1 MPDPGE
7 VRDGLVWTGTN
18 WVPLKP
24 ASEAAPRESRA
35 SREAAQNSNARGD
48 GGPAQCPECGK
59 DDRVSRLSGF
69 IDRST
74 HTTQGKANTLAVG
87 VSTGGV
93 GAGAGRTK
101 FEATTE
107 SRLVERLKPPPLR
120 GDTRW
125 VPLLIG
131 FGLLFPAAL
140 LLSGDGTKSA
150 GAIVLSVLLLVSGCV
165 VLLPAAIEMWL
176 PSVSQRET
184 WQQGL
189 GALRG
194 AFYCER
200 DDVAFLPG
208 SSSAMPVEE
217 LVTEVFKPYEQ
228 APPRRLTPW

>member
-24 ASEAAPRESRA
+24 ASQETPRESRA
-35 SREAAQNSNARGD
+35 SREAAQDSKAQGNN
-48 GGPAQCPECGK
+48 GPAQCPECGK

-93 GAGAGRTK
+93 GVGAGRTK
-101 FEATTE
+101 FQATTE

-120 GDTRW
+120 GDTRL

-131 FGLLFPAAL
+131 VGLLAPAVL
-140 LLSGDGTKSA
+140 LLSGDGPKST
-150 GAIVLSVLLLVSGCV
+150 GAIILSMLLLVAGC
-165 VLLPAAIEMWL
+165 LIFLPSALGFWL
-176 PSVSQRET
+176 PSARQREA
-184 WQQGL
+184 WHQGMD
-189 GALRG
+189 ALRG

-208 SSSAMPVEE
+208 SSTAMPVEE
-217 LVTEVFKPYEQ
+217 LLTEVFRPYEE